1 MSYCVNI
8 YMCVFMFVYVF
19 MFVCVCLH
27 VCVCSD
33 LPVSVQGE
41 TATRNKV
48 TLVQDVLS
56 RLNKDEYSIE
66 ELTSKP
72 LPEGVDPLNLEIY
85 LSDQDFKVNKHLK
98 TNTKTSRHI
107 SSALDIDDFLQ
118 KGYSLSFWGNLD

>member
-1 MSYCVNI
+1 
-8 YMCVFMFVYVF
+8 MCVFMFVYVF